1 MILIKLLTLN
11 QQHYCVTEWQITVR
25 REKNQII
32 LESQRT
38 VEAFTIQD
46 AIDYSAFGIL
56 QAKAS
61 SDVEI
66 PPEVQDEVFEK
77 AKETRKPEYPRLN
90 FD

>member
-1 MILIKLLTLN
+1 MEN
-11 QQHYCVTEWQITVR
+11 WQVTVR
-25 REKNQII
+25 DRKVI
-32 LESQRT
+32 LESPQY

-77 AKETRKPEYPRLN
+77 ARETRNPEYPRLS